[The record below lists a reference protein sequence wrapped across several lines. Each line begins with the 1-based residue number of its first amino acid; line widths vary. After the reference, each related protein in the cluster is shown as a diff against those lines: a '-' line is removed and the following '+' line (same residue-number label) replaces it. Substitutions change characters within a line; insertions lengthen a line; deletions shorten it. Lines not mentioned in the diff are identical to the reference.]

1 MVGGVQFLMF
11 AAKSE
16 HTFFQINF
24 MSLKGTKKQDIKK
37 ISETD
42 LPTHNILLHAFNTP
56 WSIS

>member
-1 MVGGVQFLMF
+1 
-11 AAKSE
+11 
-16 HTFFQINF
+16 

-56 WSIS
+56 WSI

>member
-1 MVGGVQFLMF
+1 MF